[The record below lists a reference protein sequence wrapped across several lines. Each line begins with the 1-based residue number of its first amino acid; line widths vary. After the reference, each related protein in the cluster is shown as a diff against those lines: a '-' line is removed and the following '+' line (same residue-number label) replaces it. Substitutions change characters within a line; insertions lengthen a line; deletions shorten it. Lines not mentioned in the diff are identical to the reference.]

1 MPILSP
7 APGSRNQEQGKRG
20 TDSELRVEEEE
31 KSYRNVHSDRK
42 PGIQKDRDPMI
53 SGPQR
58 YPAGEDR
65 VKAGDLGY
73 IFWSHAV

>member
-1 MPILSP
+1 M
-7 APGSRNQEQGKRG
+7 
-20 TDSELRVEEEE
+20 RVEEEE